1 MRAPSD
7 FLSFALDMVAA
18 EMGIDRQSLST
29 LERRIR
35 QEQGG
40 DRHYIGS
47 TAALDCMAR
56 HDAIRQALASGA
68 SVPAVAER
76 FGLSRQAVYR
86 IL

>member
-18 EMGIDRQSLST
+18 EIGIDRKSLSP

-35 QEQGG
+35 QQQGG

-56 HDAIRQALASGA
+56 HDAIRQALTSGA

>member
-18 EMGIDRQSLST
+18 EMGIDRQSLSP
-29 LERRIR
+29 LERKIR
-35 QEQGG
+35 QQQGG

-56 HDAIRQALASGA
+56 HDAIRQALAVPAVAHPSR
-68 SVPAVAER
+68 PAVAER
-76 FGLSRQAVYR
+76 K
-86 IL
+86 

>member
-18 EMGIDRQSLST
+18 EMGIDRQSLSP

-35 QEQGG
+35 HEQGG